1 MKKSSSVGLRPILV
15 LSYKNH
21 AIDEFLVDLVKTER
35 SILQSSKMIRIG
47 GQCQDSRLVK
57 YSERSAYD
65 SYSEVRAARTQVEN
79 MNHLKDSI
87 EATMFGKMSSFM
99 AYYQQAFHDTDSQAR
114 KKAVTDATS
123 IVMECIVKRHL
134 LLSLD
139 EQDEGE
145 MVAKTPGEI
154 ATKLGFLGLCDSG
167 DKSSRQVSKLVNN
180 WDGSMFITALLNGV
194 AHYGQEHWG
203 DVVMRWLSGLYP
215 LPPCQFKTSSSELC
229 GKLSLSTDCTLC
241 HIHRCSFSGVDH
253 GQCKSPCKNKS
264 SHFCIDHG
272 CNAANC
278 PRSRIPIDGQTFCHI
293 HSCKRCL
300 ELDMISELANDV
312 PPYNVCDKHPF
323 CMFPVCMKYPSS
335 LEENYCKEHSV
346 VLCRGF
352 TKKGKQCKK
361 QARSPM
367 MPYCADHAHL
377 ASNMFQEVSLSKEEN
392 TSSLEVPS
400 PKRCPFIKKKGGQCK
415 AYCAPGAAY
424 CSDHSEIVRQGGP
437 SIQTTPTMTTPII
450 QQTVEEVVCREGI
463 EAMEKENQ
471 SVKVE
476 LQNTDD
482 IGSSDVFEVDD
493 EDADIASLSESNHE
507 LEGQHEQLSKSYQEP
522 KDWIWNTSLEN
533 RWEACQ
539 AIISHLHYLLSEKA
553 LPSVK
558 AAIQVA
564 RKELQHAKIRAK
576 AKAYENKSII
586 GGTMVGCITRLE
598 SIRKTRPFA
607 VIVEEAS
614 EVLEP
619 LLFSCL
625 SETTMKLEMIG
636 DHRQLQPSLMSRYD
650 FEVFN
655 KVNVSMFQR
664 LIEAPQGHEVPS
676 TVLSV
681 QRRMRKNIC
690 DLTRD
695 FYSDIIEIDDHQSCH
710 SQTIGERSSSSGN
723 RLIRFAATQG
733 REIPGVMPHLF
744 LWTHGGS
751 QQRSRVGISRIN
763 PNEAKMA
770 SFLAAYLVECGVP
783 RSSIAILTP
792 YKGQLIE
799 IRGHMQS
806 DPQLRPR
813 RLLSR
818 DPDDKDVCRLSTIDR
833 FQVRQLRWL
842 STSPTSH
849 LRA

>member
-65 SYSEVRAARTQVEN
+65 SYSEVKAARTQVEN

-99 AYYQQAFHDTDSQAR
+99 AYYQHAFHDTDSQAR

-346 VLCRGF
+346 VLCRSF

-377 ASNMFQEVSLSKEEN
+377 ASNMFQEVSLTKEEN

-437 SIQTTPTMTTPII
+437 SIQTTPTMTT
-450 QQTVEEVVCREGI
+450 
-463 EAMEKENQ
+463 
-471 SVKVE
+471 
-476 LQNTDD
+476 
-482 IGSSDVFEVDD
+482 
-493 EDADIASLSESNHE
+493 H
-507 LEGQHEQLSKSYQEP
+507 
-522 KDWIWNTSLEN
+522 
-533 RWEACQ
+533 
-539 AIISHLHYLLSEKA
+539 
-553 LPSVK
+553 
-558 AAIQVA
+558 
-564 RKELQHAKIRAK
+564 
-576 AKAYENKSII
+576 
-586 GGTMVGCITRLE
+586 
-598 SIRKTRPFA
+598 
-607 VIVEEAS
+607 
-614 EVLEP
+614 
-619 LLFSCL
+619 
-625 SETTMKLEMIG
+625 
-636 DHRQLQPSLMSRYD
+636 
-650 FEVFN
+650 
-655 KVNVSMFQR
+655 
-664 LIEAPQGHEVPS
+664 
-676 TVLSV
+676 
-681 QRRMRKNIC
+681 
-690 DLTRD
+690 
-695 FYSDIIEIDDHQSCH
+695 
-710 SQTIGERSSSSGN
+710 
-723 RLIRFAATQG
+723 
-733 REIPGVMPHLF
+733 
-744 LWTHGGS
+744 
-751 QQRSRVGISRIN
+751 
-763 PNEAKMA
+763 
-770 SFLAAYLVECGVP
+770 
-783 RSSIAILTP
+783 
-792 YKGQLIE
+792 
-799 IRGHMQS
+799 
-806 DPQLRPR
+806 
-813 RLLSR
+813 
-818 DPDDKDVCRLSTIDR
+818 
-833 FQVRQLRWL
+833 
-842 STSPTSH
+842 
-849 LRA
+849 